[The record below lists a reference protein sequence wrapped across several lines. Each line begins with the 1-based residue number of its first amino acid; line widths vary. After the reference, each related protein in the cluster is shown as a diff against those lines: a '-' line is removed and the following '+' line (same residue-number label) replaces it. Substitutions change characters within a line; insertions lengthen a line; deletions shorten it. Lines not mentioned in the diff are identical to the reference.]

1 MERTQYSVR
10 VPAVTASWSLPDGSI
25 GASAALLSGG
35 VPIASLGQ
43 GKKIVAGG
51 KTVRITT
58 QTYKPGSAWIT
69 LVVIDDNQ

>member
-1 MERTQYSVR
+1 V
-10 VPAVTASWSLPDGSI
+10 
-25 GASAALLSGG
+25 GG
-35 VPIASLGQ
+35 VPIASLAQ

-58 QTYKPGSAWIT
+58 QTYKPSSAWVT

>member
-1 MERTQYSVR
+1 MTKMIRRRT
-10 VPAVTASWSLPDGSI
+10 AIA
-25 GASAALLSGG
+25 AALAAPMLARHGWAQSAY
-35 VPIASLGQ
+35 P
-43 GKKIVAGG
+43 GG